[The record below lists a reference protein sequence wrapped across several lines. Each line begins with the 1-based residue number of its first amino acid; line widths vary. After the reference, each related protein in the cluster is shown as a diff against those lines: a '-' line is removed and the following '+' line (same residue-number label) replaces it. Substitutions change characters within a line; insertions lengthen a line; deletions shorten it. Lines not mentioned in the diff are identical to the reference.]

1 MVNLEK
7 MKNYKLVEIIDIK
20 KKDKQM
26 IIVLENGKEEKMK
39 KGKFDFLEIEKG
51 NYLLLNP
58 YNNITSYFGKE
69 PDFKKIL
76 YNIEQYELLGER
88 WRDGSGHSRIR
99 KKKRKE
105 IKGMLENFEREY
117 KEKFNKEEIKC

>member
-1 MVNLEK
+1 VVDLE
-7 MKNYKLVEIIDIK
+7 NYKLVEIVDVR
-20 KKDKQM
+20 KKDEQV
-26 IIVLENGKEEKMK
+26 IVSLENGKEEKMK

-58 YNNITSYFGKE
+58 YNNITSYFGKDPSME
-69 PDFKKIL
+69 EIL
-76 YNIEQYELLGER
+76 YNIEQHELLGEK
-88 WRDGSGHSRIR
+88 WRDGHGHARIR

-105 IKGMLENFEREY
+105 IKGMLENFEREF